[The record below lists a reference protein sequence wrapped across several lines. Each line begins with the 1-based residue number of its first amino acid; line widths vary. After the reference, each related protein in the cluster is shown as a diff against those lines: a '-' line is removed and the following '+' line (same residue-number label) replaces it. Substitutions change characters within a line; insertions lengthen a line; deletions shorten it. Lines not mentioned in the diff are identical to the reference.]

1 MSGRLPDP
9 DDSGIMR
16 WMRLEVGKINKEI
29 VAERKTLS
37 QLLKEEIPSSK
48 TKGGNEHLFDK
59 KVLTLLEE
67 QLPAELHGKLR
78 LPILFFLDNRVTD
91 SSFLND
97 ETAARSL
104 QILGEL
110 SKFRSF
116 SKGRL
121 WVGKSIAYSIM
132 RKYPIVV
139 QIVMG

>member
-1 MSGRLPDP
+1 MSGRLPDS
-9 DDSGIMR
+9 DDSALMG
-16 WMRLEVGKINKEI
+16 WMRVEIGMINRDI
-29 VAERKTLS
+29 VAERKSLS
-37 QLLKEEIPSSK
+37 QLHKEEVPSAK
-48 TKGGNEHLFDK
+48 TKGGDEHLFDK
-59 KVLTLLEE
+59 KMLDVLEE

-78 LPILFFLDNRVTD
+78 LPILFFLDNRVAD

-132 RKYPIVV
+132 RKYPTVV